1 MRMKMCF
8 KITMKIINT
17 KIMTLMKEFELLK
30 AITLKTAEKKATIA
44 KIGDNC
50 YYKLKIIMEKEKI
63 SIQMFIH

>member
-17 KIMTLMKEFELLK
+17 KIMISMKEFELLK
-30 AITLKTAEKKATIA
+30 AITLKTAEKKVTIA

-50 YYKLKIIMEKEKI
+50 YYKLNITMEKI
-63 SIQMFIH
+63 NIQMFIL